1 MKQSEEEVI
10 DSAIQIQKKR
20 HNFLLN
26 MQTKSIYKQFHQKL
40 VIATSLFILVLS
52 FIFYGY
58 TKTTIFEELKDS
70 LLSDAKLIVEISKN
84 SKVTHNFDIISLSGI
99 SVDIVTLENIP
110 KEPFIIF
117 KVENTTYM
125 QVLYPFEKNLNQY
138 IKIIKNI
145 NSSIEMLNKIFNNLL
160 IISLSGLIMVVLY
173 AFTVSKTLL
182 RPIIQIANKL
192 SNMDENY
199 LTPIQKNNLPIE
211 FHSLA
216 NSINNLTTRI
226 ETNIKF
232 KKELFIGVAHE
243 LKTPL
248 AVMKLKNE
256 VTLMKQREP
265 EKYQETMR
273 LTIDQINDMNEM
285 ISSILDIGRAEGAQ
299 FEKPEEI
306 DLVQYLQRKTN
317 DYRMLSAKKKI
328 VLTFLS
334 NVNHHEVYLQPTL
347 LNQII
352 QNFVQNA
359 IKFTPDNKSIAI
371 RLEKNRDITTI
382 TITDEGKG
390 IDESI
395 DLFAPFKRMGE
406 ESGAG
411 LGLFLAKNASDAL
424 GGAIFLK
431 NRVDGIQG
439 CVATLVLPSTITI
452 NPN

>member
-1 MKQSEEEVI
+1 
-10 DSAIQIQKKR
+10 
-20 HNFLLN
+20 
-26 MQTKSIYKQFHQKL
+26 MQVKSIYKQFYQKL
-40 VIATSLFILVLS
+40 IIATSLFLIILS

-58 TKTTIFEELKDS
+58 TKSTIFQEIRDS
-70 LLSDAKLIVEISKN
+70 LYSDAELILSVSKN
-84 SKVTHNFDIISLSGI
+84 AQVNSKNFNVITHNGI
-99 SVDIVTLENIP
+99 NIDIVTLEQMP
-110 KEPFIIF
+110 ESPFITF
-117 KVENTTYM
+117 KTKSGTFM
-125 QVLYPFEKNLNQY
+125 QVLFLFDEDKKQY

-160 IISLSGLIMVVLY
+160 LISLGGLIMVILY

-182 RPIIQIANKL
+182 KPIIDITKKL
-192 SNMDENY
+192 SHMDENF
-199 LTPIQKNNLPIE
+199 LTQINKNNLPIE
-211 FHSLA
+211 FHPLA
-216 NSINNLTTRI
+216 NSINSLTMRI
-226 ETNIKF
+226 ETNIRF

-256 VTLMKQREP
+256 VTLMKIRDPQ
-265 EKYQETMR
+265 KYQETMR
-273 LTIDQINDMNEM
+273 LTVDQIDEMNKM

-328 VLTFLS
+328 ILTFFS
-334 NVNHHEVYLQPTL
+334 NVNHHQVYLQSTL

-359 IKFTPDNKSIAI
+359 IKFTPDDKAIAI
-371 RLEKNRDITTI
+371 RLEKEKDLTKI

-411 LGLFLAKNASDAL
+411 LGLFLAKNAADAL
-424 GGAIFLK
+424 GAAIFLK
-431 NRVDGIQG
+431 NRSDGISG
-439 CVATLVLPSTITI
+439 CEASIILPHTRL
-452 NPN
+452 NKPK